1 MSASGRTMQRVVE
14 RIADDRRFATRFR
27 EDPQR
32 AVRRYRLDEQQL
44 AALKAGDAASLAA
57 QGVDVAGFAAGR
69 RRGVRSR
76 LVRVTAV
83 AVLALSSLGFTA
95 GPASAARYARA
106 RLVRRLE
113 GIWSHGHARQM
124 SGNQDIGSQLE
135 DLEVPIDG
143 APGQGKPFEVH
154 KGPG

>member
-1 MSASGRTMQRVVE
+1 MSASGRRMQRVVE

-57 QGVDVAGFAAGR
+57 QGVDVARFAAGR
-69 RRGVRSR
+69 RRGIRSR

-83 AVLALSSLGFTA
+83 AVLALSSLGLTA
-95 GPASAARYARA
+95 GPASAARYGSA
-106 RLVRRLE
+106 RLGRRLD
-113 GIWSHGHARQM
+113 GIWSLGHARDA
-124 SGNQDIGSQLE
+124 SGNEEIGSQLE
-135 DLEVPIDG
+135 ELEVPTAG

-154 KGPG
+154 K